1 MENEEAQR
9 RENDEIEIEIERE
22 ANGYALLVIAA
33 LATLYF
39 IVELIISGRMN
50 FGLYALYCAGAG
62 TISWVKHVKLQK
74 KGAHARAIG
83 YTIFTVLLSAVY
95 IYELI
100 VG

>member
-1 MENEEAQR
+1 MENEDTQR
-9 RENDEIEIEIERE
+9 RENDEIEVERE

-33 LATLYF
+33 LATLF
-39 IVELIISGRMN
+39 FVVELVIRGRMN
-50 FGLYALYCAGAG
+50 FGLYALFCAGMG
-62 TISWVKHVKLQK
+62 TIFWIKHVKLQK
-74 KGAHARAIG
+74 KGTRARAIG

>member
-1 MENEEAQR
+1 MENGDAQI
-9 RENDEIEIEIERE
+9 RENDEIEVERE

-74 KGAHARAIG
+74 KRARARAIG

>member
-1 MENEEAQR
+1 MENGDAQI
-9 RENDEIEIEIERE
+9 RENDEIEVERE

-74 KGAHARAIG
+74 KGARARAIG